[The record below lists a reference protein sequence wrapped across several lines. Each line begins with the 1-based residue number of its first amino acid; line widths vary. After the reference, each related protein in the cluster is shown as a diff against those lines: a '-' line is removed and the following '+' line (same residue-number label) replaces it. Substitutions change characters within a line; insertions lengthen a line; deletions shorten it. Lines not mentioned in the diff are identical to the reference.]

1 MNNKEHPDT
10 VSYEVYEQVAWE
22 RSLAEEQLSTL
33 GFSLGC
39 NVTCKKKLTV
49 THKKDGR
56 YDIVRT
62 INVCSEC
69 GEQLHSDMNFCP
81 YCGRKIL
88 DD

>member
-1 MNNKEHPDT
+1 MNNKKHPDT
-10 VSYEVYEQVAWE
+10 VSYGVYEQVAWE
-22 RSLAEEQLSTL
+22 RDLVEDQLSTL

-39 NVTCKKKLTV
+39 SVTCRKKLIA
-49 THKKDGR
+49 THKKHGNSN
-56 YDIVRT
+56 IVRT

-81 YCGRKIL
+81 YCGRKII

>member
-1 MNNKEHPDT
+1 MNNQEHPDT
-10 VSYEVYEQVAWE
+10 VSYGVYEQVAWE
-22 RSLAEEQLSTL
+22 RSLAEEQLNTL

-39 NVTCKKKLTV
+39 SVTCRKKPVV
-49 THKKDGR
+49 THKKQSNSDN
-56 YDIVRT
+56 VRT

-81 YCGRKIL
+81 YCGRKIV

>member
-10 VSYEVYEQVAWE
+10 VSYGVYEQVAWE
-22 RSLAEEQLSTL
+22 RSLAEEQLRTL

-39 NVTCKKKLTV
+39 KVTCKKKLVSVYGQYSNNT
-49 THKKDGR
+49 R
-56 YDIVRT
+56 I
-62 INVCSEC
+62 IQMCSEC

-81 YCGRKIL
+81 YCGRKIE

>member
-10 VSYEVYEQVAWE
+10 VLYGVYEQVAWE
-22 RSLAEEQLSTL
+22 RKLAEAQLSIL

-39 NVTCKKKLTV
+39 NVTCTKKSV
-49 THKKDGR
+49 NVNRG
-56 YDIVRT
+56 YVRT
-62 INVCSEC
+62 IKVCSEC

-81 YCGRKIL
+81 YCGRKII